1 MKSWLILPI
10 ILLAATTA
18 FSAETSDILGLW
30 KTEKGDVH
38 LEFYPCDE
46 EICGKIVWLK
56 EPVYLDSKEGP
67 VGAAKVDQKNPDPA
81 LRNRPL
87 LGLEVMKH
95 VTPAGKDMWEGGA
108 CYDPQSGKSY
118 RCKMKLAAPDRLE
131 MRGFVGISLF
141 GRDYVLVR

>member
-1 MKSWLILPI
+1 M
-10 ILLAATTA
+10 
-18 FSAETSDILGLW
+18 
-30 KTEKGDVH
+30 
-38 LEFYPCDE
+38 PCDE
-46 EICGKIVWLK
+46 KICGKIVWLK

-67 VGAAKVDQKNPDPA
+67 VGTAKVDQKNPDPA
-81 LRNRPL
+81 LRNRPI

-95 VTPAGKDMWEGGA
+95 VAPAGEDMWEGGA

-118 RCKMKLAAPDRLE
+118 KCKMTLVPPDRLE

>member
-10 ILLAATTA
+10 ILLATTTA
-18 FSAETSDILGLW
+18 FSAGTSDILGLW

-38 LEFYPCDE
+38 LEFSPCE
-46 EICGKIVWLK
+46 EKICGKIVWLK
-56 EPVYLDSKEGP
+56 EPVYRDSKEGP
-67 VGAAKVDQKNPDPA
+67 VGTAKVDTKNPDPA
-81 LRNRPL
+81 LRSRPL

-95 VTPAGKDMWEGGA
+95 VTPAGEDMWEGGA

-118 RCKMKLAAPDRLE
+118 KCKMKLASPDRLE